1 MDPARGRL
9 QRCTGFLLLL
19 VLLLVALS
27 GVSAAFSNSNE
38 QATGTASHSEATATT
53 TTRTTADATTNFA
66 ADDEDSSET
75 LLQKQ
80 LAALRVC
87 GWLALLLYVALS
99 LAVAWRT
106 SLHFLYSSRGAKKVF
121 HVTLLVSTLLQL
133 PEAIEWI
140 WYPTSQT
147 WEAMYVCR
155 LYSLLL
161 LSFCKSYLAIC
172 WAGVVSA
179 GQRLARWRMT
189 KLVAVLN
196 SLLVLW
202 GVLVPILLSRYSDD
216 VYGQYSFMS
225 SSLRGV
231 LTYSGVI
238 VVLSYGVLLG
248 YQGFRLRHRLLL
260 ARGTVPAS
268 SVEKSLN
275 QLMLAIFIFIVSDVV
290 RLLALVL
297 NESGATM
304 SMIVYLILYNII
316 PNVFPTI
323 CMLYLMRR
331 ITGRGGS
338 DVGVSNMKGLGGKRT
353 LSKYMTEPDSDDSS
367 RGSTGSDNAT
377 RAYDEN
383 AITRAQ
389 WELQA
394 QQQYRRHQQDQIQ
407 SAREAQQSPAFCW
420 VRESMDL
427 R

>member
-1 MDPARGRL
+1 MADARGPARRRL
-9 QRCTGFLLLL
+9 QRCPRLLL
-19 VLLLVALS
+19 AL
-27 GVSAAFSNSNE
+27 VSAFNVSRAERQDAPGTDS
-38 QATGTASHSEATATT
+38 AT
-53 TTRTTADATTNFA
+53 DAATNFA
-66 ADDEDSSET
+66 TDEDSTET

-80 LAALRVC
+80 LAALRAC

-106 SLHFLYSSRGAKKVF
+106 SLHFLHSSRGAKKIF
-121 HVTLLVSTLLQL
+121 HLMLLVSTLLQL

-140 WYPTSQT
+140 WYPTAQN

-179 GQRLARWRMT
+179 GQRLARRRMT
-189 KLVAVLN
+189 KLVTVLN
-196 SLLVLW
+196 ALLVLW

-216 VYGQYSFMS
+216 VYGQYAFMS
-225 SSLRGV
+225 STLRGV
-231 LTYSGVI
+231 LTYSGAV
-238 VVLSYGVLLG
+238 VVLAYGVLLG
-248 YQGFRLRHRLLL
+248 YQGFRLRRRLLL
-260 ARGTVPAS
+260 ARGTVPAA

-275 QLMLAIFIFIVSDVV
+275 QLMLAIFIFIFSDLV

-297 NESGATM
+297 NESGTAM

-338 DVGVSNMKGLGGKRT
+338 DVGMKGLGAKPRGRT
-353 LSKYMTEPDSDDSS
+353 LSKYMTEADSDDSS
-367 RGSTGSDNAT
+367 RGSTGSDSAG
-377 RAYDEN
+377 RAYDGH
-383 AITRAQ
+383 AAARAQ
-389 WELQA
+389 WELQV
-394 QQQYRRHQQDQIQ
+394 QEQYLQHQQDQIQ
-407 SAREAQQSPAFCW
+407 SAREAQQSPTFCW
-420 VRESMDL
+420 LRESTEL

>member
-1 MDPARGRL
+1 MAAAALRG
-9 QRCTGFLLLL
+9 CALLLL
-19 VLLLVALS
+19 LLLEVRAAALS
-27 GVSAAFSNSNE
+27 VGAAGTRAGV
-38 QATGTASHSEATATT
+38 
-53 TTRTTADATTNFA
+53 TTNFA
-66 ADDEDSSET
+66 AQEEDGADS

-80 LAALRVC
+80 LAALRAC
-87 GWLALLLYVALS
+87 GWLSLLLYVPLA

-106 SLHFLYSSRGAKKVF
+106 SLHVLHSSRGAKKVF
-121 HVTLLVSTLLQL
+121 HATLLLATLLQL
-133 PEAIEWI
+133 PEAVEWL
-140 WYPTSQT
+140 WYPTSQR
-147 WEAMYVCR
+147 WEAMYICR
-155 LYSLLL
+155 LYALLL

-189 KLVAVLN
+189 KLVTVLN

-202 GVLVPILLSRYSDD
+202 GVLVPVLLSRYSDD
-216 VYGQYSFMS
+216 VYGQYNFMNS
-225 SSLRGV
+225 TLRGV
-231 LTYSGVI
+231 LTYSGVV
-238 VVLSYGVLLG
+238 VVLAYGVLLG
-248 YQGFRLRHRLLL
+248 YQGFRLRRRLLL

-297 NESGATM
+297 NEAGMAM

-338 DVGVSNMKGLGGKRT
+338 DVGVTNMKADARKRT
-353 LSKYMTEPDSDDSS
+353 LSKYMMTEHDSDSSSRGSPDSDDA
-367 RGSTGSDNAT
+367 G
-377 RAYDEN
+377 RAYNER
-383 AITRAQ
+383 AMARAQ
-389 WELQA
+389 WEMQA
-394 QQQYRRHQQDQIQ
+394 QQQYLDHQQQDQPH
-407 SAREAQQSPAFCW
+407 SAREDQESPTFFW
-420 VRESMDL
+420 VRESIEL

>member
-1 MDPARGRL
+1 MTSALGGPARGRL
-9 QRCTGFLLLL
+9 QRG
-19 VLLLVALS
+19 VLLQVAAAAAAALS
-27 GVSAAFSNSNE
+27 LDVATAFNSSE
-38 QATGTASHSEATATT
+38 RATGTVSTASATT
-53 TTRTTADATTNFA
+53 TDATTAFA
-66 ADDEDSSET
+66 TDDEDRET
-75 LLQKQ
+75 LRQKQ
-80 LAALRVC
+80 LATLMVC
-87 GWLALLLYVALS
+87 GWLALLLYVPLA
-99 LAVAWRT
+99 LAVAWRA
-106 SLHFLYSSRGAKKVF
+106 SLHFLHSSRGAKKAF

-133 PEAIEWI
+133 PEAVEWI
-140 WYPTSQT
+140 WYPTSQS

-179 GQRLARWRMT
+179 GQRLARRRMT

-196 SLLVLW
+196 ALLVLW
-202 GVLVPILLSRYSDD
+202 GVLVPILLSRHSDD
-216 VYGQYSFMS
+216 IYGQYGFMS
-225 SSLRGV
+225 STLRGA

-238 VVLSYGVLLG
+238 VVLAYGVLLG
-248 YQGFRLRHRLLL
+248 YQGFRLRRRLLL
-260 ARGTVPAS
+260 ARGTVPAG

-275 QLMLAIFIFIVSDVV
+275 QLRLAIFIFIVSDVV

-297 NESGATM
+297 NESGAPM

-331 ITGRGGS
+331 LTGRGGS
-338 DVGVSNMKGLGGKRT
+338 DVGVSHMKGLGGKRT
-353 LSKYMTEPDSDDSS
+353 LSKYMTEPDSDSSS
-367 RGSTGSDNAT
+367 RGSTGSDSAG

-383 AITRAQ
+383 AIARAQ

-394 QQQYRRHQQDQIQ
+394 QQQYFHQQQDQIQ
-407 SAREAQQSPAFCW
+407 SAREAQQSPTFCW
-420 VRESMDL
+420 LRESMEL

>member
-1 MDPARGRL
+1 MARGL
-9 QRCTGFLLLL
+9 QSCSLLLLL
-19 VLLLVALS
+19 VVVLS
-27 GVSAAFSNSNE
+27 GVCCAFNSTE
-38 QATGTASHSEATATT
+38 QESDAGTPSTT
-53 TTRTTADATTNFA
+53 TTTDATTNFA
-66 ADDEDSSET
+66 TDEDDRET
-75 LLQKQ
+75 VRQKQ
-80 LAALRVC
+80 LTALRVC
-87 GWLALLLYVALS
+87 GWLVLLLYIPLS
-99 LAVAWRT
+99 LAVAWRA
-106 SLHFLYSSRGAKKVF
+106 SLHFLYSSRGAKKAF

-140 WYPTSQT
+140 WYPTSQS
-147 WEAMYVCR
+147 WETMYICR

-179 GQRLARWRMT
+179 GQQLARRRMT

-202 GVLVPILLSRYSDD
+202 GLIVPILLSKYSDD
-216 VYGQYSFMS
+216 IYGQYSFMS
-225 SSLRGV
+225 STLRGV
-231 LTYSGVI
+231 LTYSGVA
-238 VVLSYGVLLG
+238 VVLTYGLLLG
-248 YQGFRLRHRLLL
+248 YQGFRLRRRLLL

-297 NESGATM
+297 NETGTPM

-316 PNVFPTI
+316 PSVFPTI

-331 ITGRGGS
+331 LTGRGGS
-338 DVGVSNMKGLGGKRT
+338 DVGVSHIKGLGGKPPRT
-353 LSKYMTEPDSDDSS
+353 LSKYMTEEPDSDGSS
-367 RGSTGSDNAT
+367 RSSTGSDSAG

-383 AITRAQ
+383 AIARAQ
-389 WELQA
+389 WELHA
-394 QQQYRRHQQDQIQ
+394 QQQYLQQQIQ
-407 SAREAQQSPAFCW
+407 SAREAQESPAFCW
-420 VRESMDL
+420 VRESMEL